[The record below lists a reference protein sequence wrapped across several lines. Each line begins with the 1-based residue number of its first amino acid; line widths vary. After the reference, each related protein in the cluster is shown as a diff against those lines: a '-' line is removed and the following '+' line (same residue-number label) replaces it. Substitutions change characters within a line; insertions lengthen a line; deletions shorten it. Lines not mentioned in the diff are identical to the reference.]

1 MEVLELSCTRG
12 LSSEDALQVREAM
25 RGQQLGRQAASV
37 RSIRDF
43 ERECGDL
50 GVPKTSLLSFYGL
63 VQKRRRAFSESDE
76 FPPPPVVRSSSSKS
90 PSLLLRLHARLKTAT
105 PTAGRRDVQSARTLS
120 DATPVPRHLDLQS
133 RLFCPH
139 TLTPHKVLSLPSD
152 MDMNRICRQQSQWPR
167 LCSQQYHPSLSK
179 SSRGF
184 RPSVT
189 RRQRGS

>member
-1 MEVLELSCTRG
+1 MVGTTFTPVVKHNRMSHGGHGHGHSHSHSHGHEFDEDIVEEGMEVLELSCTRG

-63 VQKRRRAFSESDE
+63 VKKRRRAFSETDE

-90 PSLLLRLHARLKTAT
+90 LSPLLRHAKSLNITT
-105 PTAGRRDVQSARTLS
+105 PTAE
-120 DATPVPRHLDLQS
+120 
-133 RLFCPH
+133 
-139 TLTPHKVLSLPSD
+139 
-152 MDMNRICRQQSQWPR
+152 
-167 LCSQQYHPSLSK
+167 
-179 SSRGF
+179 
-184 RPSVT
+184 
-189 RRQRGS
+189 